1 MRFRALFAVAAAIA
15 TGFVMLVLSTGAS
28 AKAVGGCPPGFELV
42 TVESLGITPEEASGI
57 PSLDGNG
64 DALTCIMP
72 SSANE
77 HAVIAGG
84 FVFRDNTV
92 MGGVS

>member
-1 MRFRALFAVAAAIA
+1 LLALTLAIA
-15 TGFVMLVLSTGAS
+15 TGVVMLVLSSGAS
-28 AKAVGGCPPGFELV
+28 AEAVGGCPATFELV
-42 TVESLGITPEEASGI
+42 TVESLGITPETASGI

-72 SSANE
+72 SRANE

-84 FVFRDNTV
+84 FIFRDNTV
-92 MGGVS
+92 MGGAG